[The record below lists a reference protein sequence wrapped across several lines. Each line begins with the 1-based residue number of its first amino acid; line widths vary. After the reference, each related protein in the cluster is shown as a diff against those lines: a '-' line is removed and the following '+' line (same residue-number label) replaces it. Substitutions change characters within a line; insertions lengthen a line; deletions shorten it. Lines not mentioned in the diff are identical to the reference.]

1 MGRLDERAVADAAAH
16 TLVPGRL
23 QVVGED
29 PVTVVDGAHNP
40 EGMAAVTESLPEVT
54 ARRKPLVAVISI
66 LDDKDAA
73 AMLRTLLPA
82 CDALICT
89 SSHNPRALPPPT
101 LESLTQQ
108 LGGPPT
114 EIVSGPSSA
123 LARARA
129 LAGRDGVVLATGS
142 IYLVADLL
150 GAEALEHA
158 STF

>member
-1 MGRLDERAVADAAAH
+1 VAREP
-16 TLVPGRL
+16 L
-23 QVVGED
+23 
-29 PVTVVDGAHNP
+29 TVIDGAHNP
-40 EGMAAVTESLPEVT
+40 EGVAAVTESLPEV
-54 ARRKPLVAVISI
+54 AAGRKPLVAVLSI

-73 AMLRTLLPA
+73 AMLRGLLPF
-82 CDALICT
+82 CDALVCT

-114 EIVSGPSSA
+114 EIVSKPSSA

-129 LAGRDGVVLATGS
+129 LAGPDGVVIATGS

-150 GAEALEHA
+150 GAEALEQA